1 MNKRIIARLDIKGPN
16 LIKGINFEGLRKLG
30 NPNDFAIKYYVE
42 EVDEILFM
50 DNVASLYGRNSLFD
64 VIKKST
70 EQIFVPITV
79 GGGIRNL
86 SDVEKILKSG
96 ADKVAI
102 NSAAISNP
110 DLISQISKTFGSQCL
125 VVSIEAKK
133 KDDKSWEAYVHNGRD
148 KTGLDVIEWSK
159 KCVDLGAGEIFVTSI
174 DQDGTFKGFD
184 NLLNDKISKNLK
196 IPLVIGGGLGSLEN
210 LDLIKIN
217 QNINGLLI
225 GSALHYNKIKIK
237 DIKSYLEK

>member
-125 VVSIEAKK
+125 VISIEAKK
-133 KDDKSWEAYVHNGRD
+133 TNEQSWEAYVHNGRD
-148 KTGLDVIEWSK
+148 KTGLDVMDWSK

-184 NLLNDKISKNLK
+184 NLLNDKISKNLN

-217 QNINGLLI
+217 QNINGLSI

>member
-1 MNKRIIARLDIKGPN
+1 LNKRIIARLDIKGPN

-125 VVSIEAKK
+125 VISIEAKK
-133 KDDKSWEAYVHNGRD
+133 KNDKSWEAYVHNGRD
-148 KTGLDVIEWSK
+148 KTGLDVMDWSK

-210 LDLIKIN
+210 LDLIKTN
-217 QNINGLLI
+217 QNINGLSI

>member
-70 EQIFVPITV
+70 KQLFVPITV

>member
-125 VVSIEAKK
+125 VISIEAKK
-133 KDDKSWEAYVHNGRD
+133 KK
-148 KTGLDVIEWSK
+148 
-159 KCVDLGAGEIFVTSI
+159 
-174 DQDGTFKGFD
+174 
-184 NLLNDKISKNLK
+184 
-196 IPLVIGGGLGSLEN
+196 
-210 LDLIKIN
+210 
-217 QNINGLLI
+217 
-225 GSALHYNKIKIK
+225 
-237 DIKSYLEK
+237 

>member
-50 DNVASLYGRNSLFD
+50 DNLASLYGRISLFD

-102 NSAAISNP
+102 KSAAISNP

-125 VVSIEAKK
+125 VISIETKK
-133 KDDKSWEAYVHNGRD
+133 KNDKSWEAYIHNGRD
-148 KTGLDVIEWSK
+148 KTGLDVMDWSK

-210 LDLIKIN
+210 LDPLKTN
-217 QNINGLLI
+217 QNINGLSI

>member
-125 VVSIEAKK
+125 VISIEAKK
-133 KDDKSWEAYVHNGRD
+133 KNDKSWEAYIHNGRD
-148 KTGLDVIEWSK
+148 KTGLDVMDWSK

-210 LDLIKIN
+210 LDLIKTN
-217 QNINGLLI
+217 QNINGLSI

>member
-125 VVSIEAKK
+125 VISIEAKK
-133 KDDKSWEAYVHNGRD
+133 KMTKVGRLMYIMVET
-148 KTGLDVIEWSK
+148 KPVLM
-159 KCVDLGAGEIFVTSI
+159 
-174 DQDGTFKGFD
+174 
-184 NLLNDKISKNLK
+184 
-196 IPLVIGGGLGSLEN
+196 
-210 LDLIKIN
+210 
-217 QNINGLLI
+217 
-225 GSALHYNKIKIK
+225 
-237 DIKSYLEK
+237 

>member
-125 VVSIEAKK
+125 VISIEAKK
-133 KDDKSWEAYVHNGRD
+133 KNDKSWEAYVHNGRD
-148 KTGLDVIEWSK
+148 KTGLDVMDWSK

-210 LDLIKIN
+210 LDLIKTN
-217 QNINGLLI
+217 QNINGLSI